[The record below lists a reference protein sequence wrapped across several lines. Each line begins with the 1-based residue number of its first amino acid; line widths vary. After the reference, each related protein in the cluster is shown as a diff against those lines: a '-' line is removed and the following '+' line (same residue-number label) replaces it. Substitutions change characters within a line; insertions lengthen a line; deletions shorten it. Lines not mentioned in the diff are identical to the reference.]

1 MTVPAISRDWRR
13 LALVLGGESMQ
24 SGLHFGLN
32 LALMAVLPAREY
44 GAFAFTLVLGGVGL
58 VYVRS
63 LTAMPA
69 STYIGRARRASFADF
84 YEGAFGAAALT
95 LSAGVAAIAGLI
107 LSTWADGP
115 ALSGGA
121 MVGLWSLRSHLRTVG
136 YARLQPVPVIVGDA
150 AFALTGVLASAL
162 ALRFATDRLQ
172 GVLLALAFAN
182 LAGSAALSLARRAG
196 PRFDFGARA
205 RSFYLRLCVR
215 LSWSLYSVTAT
226 ILQGQGVA
234 FMVVGLAGPA
244 AFAPIAAMLAF
255 FAPMRIF
262 ALSLAN
268 MLQPEIS
275 RLAASGDE
283 AGWRAMRRTWT
294 LRATIIGLLYGEL
307 GLAVVPHLH
316 LKSAEHQPVL
326 LIAAAAWALY
336 ALVLVYL
343 MPRILME
350 TRMRFRAIAL
360 ITTVGAVVSVA
371 LTAILLRLTL
381 PAYAILGGTLG
392 EAVVAVATWR
402 AAAWT
407 QTARRPASLR
417 FANRADPSPRDAN
430 YNAEPTA

>member
-1 MTVPAISRDWRR
+1 
-13 LALVLGGESMQ
+13 
-24 SGLHFGLN
+24 
-32 LALMAVLPAREY
+32 
-44 GAFAFTLVLGGVGL
+44 
-58 VYVRS
+58 
-63 LTAMPA
+63 
-69 STYIGRARRASFADF
+69 
-84 YEGAFGAAALT
+84 
-95 LSAGVAAIAGLI
+95 
-107 LSTWADGP
+107 
-115 ALSGGA
+115 

-136 YARLQPVPVIVGDA
+136 YSRLQPVPVILGDA
-150 AFALTGVLASAL
+150 AFALTGLLASAF

-182 LAGSAALSLARRAG
+182 FAGSAALSLARRAG

-205 RSFYLRLCVR
+205 RAFYLRLCVR